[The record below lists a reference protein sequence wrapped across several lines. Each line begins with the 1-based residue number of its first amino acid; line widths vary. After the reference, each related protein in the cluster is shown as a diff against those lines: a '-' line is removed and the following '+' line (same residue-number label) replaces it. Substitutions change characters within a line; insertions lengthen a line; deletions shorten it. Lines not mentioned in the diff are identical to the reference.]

1 MRGGAGE
8 IRCVGTVHE
17 AAMRGVYSCTPDA
30 EVAKRMTAMG
40 FSDQT
45 PERLQGYAMLDVT
58 TAWVKEMK
66 DAGVTE
72 MTAEKLMG
80 LKALRVDAVYVKA
93 MAAAGYLELRAN
105 KLTSMQAVTR
115 PP

>member
-17 AAMRGVYSCTPDA
+17 AAMRGVYSFTPDA
-30 EVAKRMTAMG
+30 EFAKRMTAMG

-80 LKALRVDAVYVKA
+80 LKALRMDAVYVKA
-93 MAAAGYLELRAN
+93 MAAACIAGIAAQQIRA
-105 KLTSMQAVTR
+105 L
-115 PP
+115 